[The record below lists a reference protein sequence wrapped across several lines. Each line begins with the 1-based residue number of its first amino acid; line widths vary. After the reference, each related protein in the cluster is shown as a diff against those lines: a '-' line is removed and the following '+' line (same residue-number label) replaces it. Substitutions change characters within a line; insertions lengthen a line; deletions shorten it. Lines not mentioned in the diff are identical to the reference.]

1 MDKEHKDRLLQKA
14 LQGAAVETV
23 GRFGSAVKEHL
34 VSFSGKDRELGTETT
49 RSLKSVSKVRL
60 TLNTRRQISN
70 SRLAFLRK
78 LNLLQRIMLK
88 RLFTVLKN
96 ARPEQTILPYKSIA
110 QVAAS
115 AAQMI
120 SFLTLWK

>member
-1 MDKEHKDRLLQKA
+1 MDKEHKKKLEQKA

-34 VSFSGKDRELGTETT
+34 VSFSGKDRELGSETT
-49 RSLKSVSKVRL
+49 RSLKSVSKSKVNPEYKE
-60 TLNTRRQISN
+60 TNIKQQAGFSAEI
-70 SRLAFLRK
+70 
-78 LNLLQRIMLK
+78 NLLQRIMLK

-96 ARPEQTILPYKSIA
+96 ARPEQTILPNKSIA
-110 QVAAS
+110 QVAVS

>member
-1 MDKEHKDRLLQKA
+1 M
-14 LQGAAVETV
+14 
-23 GRFGSAVKEHL
+23 
-34 VSFSGKDRELGTETT
+34 
-49 RSLKSVSKVRL
+49 
-60 TLNTRRQISN
+60 NTRRQILN

-96 ARPEQTILPYKSIA
+96 ARPEQTILPNKSIA
-110 QVAAS
+110 QVAVS

-120 SFLTLWK
+120 SFSELLLRVQQDS